1 MNPIQTVLELVEAI
15 EKPTSYSSAMTLAN
29 GYFEQ
34 MYKNTWKT
42 AFALTMTTEDFAKLI
57 IKDCISTWS
66 AIDNGNLV
74 EGTDYLPKALYKR
87 YGLEK

>member
-1 MNPIQTVLELVEAI
+1 
-15 EKPTSYSSAMTLAN
+15 
-29 GYFEQ
+29 
-34 MYKNTWKT
+34 
-42 AFALTMTTEDFAKLI
+42 LTMTTEDFAKLI

>member
-1 MNPIQTVLELVEAI
+1 MNQRIRELAYQANLLDDDGWN
-15 EKPTSYSSAMTLAN
+15 TSN
-29 GYFEQ
+29 
-34 MYKNTWKT
+34 
-42 AFALTMTTEDFAKLI
+42 LTMTTEDFAKLI

-87 YGLEK
+87 YGLENDSILQETR

>member
-1 MNPIQTVLELVEAI
+1 MNQRIRELA
-15 EKPTSYSSAMTLAN
+15 YQAN
-29 GYFEQ
+29 LLDDDGW
-34 MYKNTWKT
+34 NTT
-42 AFALTMTTEDFAKLI
+42 NLNLLTEEFSKLI

>member
-1 MNPIQTVLELVEAI
+1 MNQRIKELAYQANLLDDDGWN
-15 EKPTSYSSAMTLAN
+15 TSN
-29 GYFEQ
+29 
-34 MYKNTWKT
+34 
-42 AFALTMTTEDFAKLI
+42 LTMTTEDFAKLI

-87 YGLEK
+87 LWQAVSTTNLLTILLSKNGS